1 MNKLNRKRFWKFLWI
16 IFYAYSLLGVI
27 FYFMQDMLIFRPK
40 KLKEDYQYK
49 FDIPFQQVD
58 LAVTEKKNLSIVQFT
73 VPDSIRKGI
82 VLYFHG
88 NHGNINRYAVH
99 ASSFTKNGYEV
110 WMMDYPGFGKSTGK
124 RSESILY
131 ADALLFYKMAISKEP
146 IERIILYGRSLGSGI
161 AAQLASI
168 RGCRELVLETPYYS
182 MDALAKHYFFIYPV
196 KLFGKYEIPTYRYLE
211 DISAPVTIFHGTKDG
226 IIPFAHTNRLK
237 EKFPKINLVRIEK
250 GRHNNLSTFRQYHE
264 KLDSIL
270 KN

>member
-1 MNKLNRKRFWKFLWI
+1 MLTRKKFWILLWI
-16 IFYAYSLLGVI
+16 IFCAYSLLGAL
-27 FYFMQDMLIFRPK
+27 FYFTQDRLIFRSK
-40 KLKEDYQYK
+40 KLSEDYQYK

-88 NHGNINRYAVH
+88 NRGNINRYAVH
-99 ASSFTKNGYEV
+99 ASSFIRNGYEV

-124 RSESILY
+124 RKEEILY
-131 ADALLFYKMAISKEP
+131 ADALLFYKMAISQVPLEK
-146 IERIILYGRSLGSGI
+146 ITLYGRSLGSGI
-161 AAQLASI
+161 AAQLASF
-168 RGCRELVLETPYYS
+168 RGCSELVLETPYYS

-196 KLFGKYEIPTYRYLE
+196 KLLGKYEIPTYRYLE
-211 DISAPVTIFHGTKDG
+211 DVSAPVTIFHGTKDG
-226 IIPFAHTNRLK
+226 IIPFAHAKRLK
-237 EKFPKINLVRIEK
+237 EKYPEINLVRIEK
-250 GRHNNLSTFRQYHE
+250 GRHNNLATFRQYHE